1 MARVRSNTSNRTVA
15 GRVPPHSEEAERGLL
30 GSILLDAE
38 RILDLCLERGLTPE
52 AFYLPAHRLIF
63 EAVQDLARESRPVD
77 ALTVADALKGRG
89 ALDRVGG
96 MLYLDA
102 LLEGTPTAAHT
113 EYYLD
118 VVLQKQL
125 LRTII
130 DRARR
135 AEAACFDP
143 SLDASAVLSRVEQSF
158 FDLGENP
165 NRGTAVPAC
174 DAVMAVMT
182 QVDTFLSSHDGI
194 YGLSTGFRNL
204 DEVLHGMRRGNMIV
218 LAARPSMGK
227 TSLAMNIAYH
237 VATGQGM
244 SDHRPR
250 AVAIFSLEM
259 SRDDLVLRLLCTKA
273 RVSMAKVMGGL
284 IARYGPE
291 HEALILA
298 SKELSRAPIY
308 IDDSAGLDINELR
321 ARARRLRKKH
331 RVELV
336 VVDYLQLL
344 HADEASEQ
352 GRQIEISTVSAGL
365 KAMAKEL
372 DIPVLCLS
380 QLSRATET
388 RDKFGI
394 PRLSDLRDSGSIE
407 QDADVVL
414 LLRRPCKYPNDPEHS
429 DPLLA
434 IVDVAKHRNGPTKDR
449 VPFNFEEQYTL
460 FLDREEQRY
469 ESSAYAPEA
478 ETAVADGEGAVS

>member
-1 MARVRSNTSNRTVA
+1 MASARSNKPDRTVA

-30 GSILLDAE
+30 GAILLNAE
-38 RILDLCLERGLTPE
+38 RILDLCVERGLKPE

-63 EAVQDLARESRPVD
+63 EAILDLARDNRPVD
-77 ALTVADALKGRG
+77 ALTVTDTLKSRG
-89 ALDRVGG
+89 ALERTGG
-96 MLYLDA
+96 PLYLDA
-102 LLEGTPTAAHT
+102 LLEGTPTAAHA

-118 VVLQKQL
+118 IVLQKQL

-135 AEAACFDP
+135 AEAACYDP
-143 SLDASAVLSRVEQSF
+143 SLDAASVLSRVEQSF
-158 FDLGENP
+158 FDIGENP
-165 NRGTAVPAC
+165 TRGTAISTRE
-174 DAVMAVMT
+174 AVMSVMT
-182 QVDTFLSSHDGI
+182 QVDTFLSTHDGI
-194 YGLSTGFRNL
+194 YGLATGFRNL
-204 DEVLHGMRRGNMIV
+204 DEVLHGLRGGNMIV

-227 TSLAMNIAYH
+227 TSLAMNIAYN
-237 VATGQGM
+237 VAMGYGK

-250 AVAIFSLEM
+250 PVGIFSLEM
-259 SRDDLVLRLLCTKA
+259 SRDDLVLRLLCTRA
-273 RVSMAKVMGGL
+273 RVSMAMVTGGL

-291 HEALILA
+291 HNRLIEA
-298 SKELSRAPIY
+298 SKELSQAPIF

-331 RVELV
+331 GVELI

-344 HADEASEQ
+344 HADVAADQ

-372 DIPVLCLS
+372 NIPVLCLS

-414 LLRRPCKYPNDPEHS
+414 LLRRPCKYPGDPEHG
-429 DPLLA
+429 DLLLA

-449 VPFNFEEQYTL
+449 VPFNFEEQFTL
-460 FLDREEQRY
+460 FLDRDERF
-469 ESSAYAPEA
+469 
-478 ETAVADGEGAVS
+478 ETAPSEATARAAEGGEEGGQS